1 MTREEAEQVLIE
13 AGAASDDAFPLFDGA
28 LACSA
33 HEHPD
38 RALEP
43 TRVFLAR
50 VADRLEDRLKQA
62 PPDEAIART
71 MFGDLNLVGDSMTY
85 DHIDNADIV
94 SVCKRRK
101 GLPVALGI
109 LYIEVARRCGLVV
122 QGLDFP
128 GHFLLRIESPRGP
141 IAIDP
146 FNGGKPVATAELTRR
161 ALAAGL
167 SPDLASRPEVLM
179 TPTMDRRVLTRLQ
192 TNILVRAQQAGDH
205 DQVERAALRCA
216 LLNPSDPQ
224 FWLQVAGAREAQG
237 ALTGALQALG
247 RAENLDA
254 GAARLAQA
262 ARQRLRSKL
271 N

>member
-1 MTREEAEQVLIE
+1 MTREDAEQVLIE
-13 AGAASDDAFPLFDGA
+13 AGAASDGAFPLIEGA

-33 HEHPD
+33 HEYPD
-38 RALEP
+38 RAVEP
-43 TRVFLAR
+43 ARVLLAR
-50 VADRLEDRLKQA
+50 AAEHLGDRLKQA
-62 PPDEAIART
+62 SPEEAIARA
-71 MFGDLNLVGDSMTY
+71 MAGDLRLAGDSVSY
-85 DHIDNADIV
+85 DRIDNADIV
-94 SVCKRRK
+94 SVCERRS

-109 LYIEVARRCGLVV
+109 LYIDIARRCRLVV

-128 GHFLLRIESPRGP
+128 GHFLLRMDGPRGP
-141 IAIDP
+141 LAIDP
-146 FNGGKPVATAELTRR
+146 FNGGEPVAPAELTRR

-167 SPDLASRPEVLM
+167 SPDLANQLEVLM
-179 TPTMDRRVLTRLQ
+179 TPTTDRRVLTRLQ

-216 LLNPSDPQ
+216 LINPSDPR

-237 ALTGALQALG
+237 ALTGALQALV
-247 RAENLDA
+247 RAESLDED
-254 GAARLAQA
+254 AARFAQA

>member
-1 MTREEAEQVLIE
+1 MTREDAEQVLIE
-13 AGAASDDAFPLFDGA
+13 AGAASDSAFPLLEGA

-33 HEHPD
+33 HEHPGRSVEPA
-38 RALEP
+38 RAL
-43 TRVFLAR
+43 LAQ
-50 VADRLEDRLKQA
+50 AAARLEDRLKQA
-62 PPDEAIART
+62 PPEEAIART
-71 MFGDLNLVGDSMTY
+71 MAGDLGLAGDAVTY
-85 DHIDNADIV
+85 DRIDNADIV
-94 SVCKRRK
+94 SVCERRS
-101 GLPVALGI
+101 GLPVALGV
-109 LYIEVARRCGLVV
+109 LYIDVARRCRLVA

-128 GHFLLRIESPRGP
+128 GHFLLRLDVQRGP
-141 IAIDP
+141 LAIDP
-146 FNGGKPVATAELTRR
+146 FNGGEPVATAELTRR

-179 TPTMDRRVLTRLQ
+179 TPATDRRVLTRLQ
-192 TNILVRAQQAGDH
+192 FNILARAQQAGDH

-224 FWLQVAGAREAQG
+224 FWLQVASAREAQG

-247 RAENLDA
+247 RAESLDI

>member
-1 MTREEAEQVLIE
+1 MTREDAEHLLIE
-13 AGAASDDAFPLFDGA
+13 AGAASDGAFPLLDGA

-33 HEHPD
+33 HEHSD
-38 RALEP
+38 RAVEP
-43 TRVFLAR
+43 ARALVALA
-50 VADRLEDRLKQA
+50 AAHLEDRLKQTA
-62 PPDEAIART
+62 PDEAIART
-71 MFGDLNLVGDSMTY
+71 MAGDLRLAGDSVTY
-85 DHIDNADIV
+85 DRIDNADIV
-94 SVCKRRK
+94 SVCERRR

-128 GHFLLRIESPRGP
+128 GHFLLRLDGPRGP
-141 IAIDP
+141 VAIDP
-146 FNGGKPVATAELTRR
+146 FNDGELVATADLTRR
-161 ALAAGL
+161 ARAAGL
-167 SPDLASRPEVLM
+167 SPDLASQPEMLM
-179 TPTMDRRVLTRLQ
+179 TPTTDRRVLTRLQ
-192 TNILVRAQQAGDH
+192 FNILARARQAGDH
-205 DQVERAALRCA
+205 GLMERAALRCA

-224 FWLQVAGAREAQG
+224 FWLQVASAREARG

-247 RAENLDA
+247 RAESLDA